1 MTNEKKKK
9 KGEEGEALASKF
21 MKFPIESLESIE
33 VVLLLSRRGLSVI
46 FEKKQ
51 NERRLFVRLT

>member
-9 KGEEGEALASKF
+9 GEEGKALASKF
-21 MKFPIESLESIE
+21 MKFPFESLESIE
-33 VVLLLSRRGLSVI
+33 VVLLLSRRGLSII

-51 NERRLFVRLT
+51 NERRLFVR

>member
-1 MTNEKKKK
+1 MTNEKKK

-21 MKFPIESLESIE
+21 MKFPFESLDWI
-33 VVLLLSRRGLSVI
+33 VLLLSRRGLSII

-51 NERRLFVRLT
+51 NERRLFVR